1 MAKYTGPA
9 CRLCRREGVKLFLK
23 SDRCYTNKCA
33 MERRAYAPGQHGQ
46 GRQRKLS
53 EYGLQLREKQ
63 KARRI
68 YGILEGQFHKYYVE
82 ANRRKG
88 VTGEILLQ
96 LMEMRLDN
104 IVFRLGF
111 AGSRKEARQLVR
123 HSHFLVNGKKVNIP
137 SYQVSPGSTVEVK
150 DKSKKSPKFAEIKE
164 AAATRGIPEWL
175 ESNVDNLSGKVI
187 RVPDRAEID
196 IPVEEH
202 LIVELY
208 SR

>member
-96 LMEMRLDN
+96 LIEMRLDN